1 LRRILLITVVSIGFL
16 AGCQQQIAEQPA
28 YRPLEESAFFA
39 DGRSARPLP
48 AGVVPRGP
56 LQVAEPLY
64 SGLSDRPAS
73 AAAAVAVLGLG
84 SASPVALP
92 AAIEIGSQSLAA
104 QQYSSVLPFSLTEE
118 VLQRGQER
126 FEIFC
131 AVCHGVHGHGN
142 GKIVQRGYTGPPNY
156 VTDLSRGF
164 EHRGIRIR
172 LRDVPIGY
180 FFEVISKGYGAMPD
194 YESQVPPQDR
204 WAIAAYVRALQI
216 SQYLPLGDLP
226 EDERAKILSQLAEPA
241 VKAPVRKREG
251 EAPAEPRTQKTARR
265 EPRPPESSLSKR
277 PLAAERELVALV
289 LGGAP

>member
-1 LRRILLITVVSIGFL
+1 MPVVSIGFL
-16 AGCQQQIAEQPA
+16 TGCQQQMAEQPA

-56 LQVAEPLY
+56 LQVAEPLH
-64 SGLSDRPAS
+64 SGLSSRAAS
-73 AAAAVAVLGLG
+73 PAAAVALLGLG
-84 SASPVALP
+84 GTVPLALP
-92 AAIEIGSQSLAA
+92 AAIGNASQSLSA
-104 QQYSSVLPFSLTEE
+104 QEYSSALPFPLTEE

-131 AVCHGVHGHGN
+131 AVCHGFDGKGN
-142 GKIVQRGYTGPPNY
+142 GKIVQRGYTAPPNY

-277 PLAAERELVALV
+277 PLAAEPEPEALAP
-289 LGGAP
+289 GGAP